1 MRAGKER
8 LQGSVNGDGFGVGWY
23 DDAFARD
30 PSEQLDEPCIFTSI
44 QPAWNNLNLAR
55 LARKLRSP
63 LLFAHVRAAYP
74 GMPVFEGNCHP
85 FVFGRYMCVLVPP
98 RAAPALARHGGVAQ
112 RRFALTPPRA
122 SRAPMASARAG
133 GCTTARSRS
142 FLT

>member
-98 RAAPALARHGGVAQ
+98 RAVPALARHGGGSPSHRLVLHAPLWLLRGQVDAQ
-112 RRFALTPPRA
+112 RRDRAL
-122 SRAPMASARAG
+122 
-133 GCTTARSRS
+133 
-142 FLT
+142 L